1 LGRTLTHIGFEE
13 RERHDARSYLHRESG
28 AFLVYPRQP
37 RTDTAQLHHVLEA
50 QATVDGF
57 GLMNAPDFDLL
68 LLRKASTDTNG
79 GTDREKQ
86 TVSHP
91 VLERSAR
98 LAGMTP
104 EAFLRSVEEK
114 RGVKVNVIEI
124 PKEEKFFLISTTE
137 RTFPDDIARPCC
149 NCGKT
154 LLVSSDVP
162 PNAVSICA
170 ECVHLQGIFARTAT
184 SAAN

>member
-1 LGRTLTHIGFEE
+1 MSNPKNKPGARKEKSALKMTPLGGGEE
-13 RERHDARSYLHRESG
+13 YDVELDKIPRLFGGESDE
-28 AFLVYPRQP
+28 V
-37 RTDTAQLHHVLEA
+37 
-50 QATVDGF
+50 
-57 GLMNAPDFDLL
+57 
-68 LLRKASTDTNG
+68 
-79 GTDREKQ
+79 

-98 LAGMTP
+98 LNGMTP
-104 EAFLRSVEEK
+104 EAFLASVEEK

-170 ECVHLQGIFARTAT
+170 EYVHLQGIFARTAT